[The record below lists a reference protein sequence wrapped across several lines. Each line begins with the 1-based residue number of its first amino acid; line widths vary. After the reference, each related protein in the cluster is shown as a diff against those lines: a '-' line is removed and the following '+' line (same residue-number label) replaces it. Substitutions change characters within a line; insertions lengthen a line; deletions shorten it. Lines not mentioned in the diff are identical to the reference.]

1 MEGRFFLK
9 VEVAQ
14 SCLTL
19 CNPMDYHGQ
28 NNGVCSLFPSPGNLP
43 NPGST
48 PGLPHCGQIFLP
60 AEPPGKP
67 KDTGVGS
74 LSLLQ
79 GIFPTLESNRGLL
92 HCRRILYQL
101 SYQGSPRPFFFQGCY
116 SNSFVVVSRFS
127 PFRVLQAQEPC
138 PILPERKFLGSR
150 FYHLGLGLLFFFF
163 PSFLLLPFGISFFFL
178 MISAMH

>member
-19 CNPMDYHGQ
+19 CDPMDYHGQ

-43 NPGST
+43 NPGIDARS
-48 PGLPHCGQIFLP
+48 PELRADSLP
-60 AEPPGKP
+60 AEPSRKP

-79 GIFPTLESNRGLL
+79 GIFPTPESNRGLL

-101 SYQGSPRPFFFQGCY
+101 SLREALGHSFSKVVTVTPSLWVPGSVPFEFYKLKTHVLSYQSRGSW
-116 SNSFVVVSRFS
+116 
-127 PFRVLQAQEPC
+127 A
-138 PILPERKFLGSR
+138 LGSTT
-150 FYHLGLGLLFFFF
+150 
-163 PSFLLLPFGISFFFL
+163 
-178 MISAMH
+178 